1 MKKFYFIFAAIV
13 AAFMFGAAKEISAAE
28 HLIEI
33 SIEITEI
40 NNNKA
45 KEYGIK
51 WTDEISTGE
60 VFITGADGATAY
72 PSLVEF
78 NDWVRY
84 TPLTAKLKLLQE
96 SGSAKVLSK
105 PKLVT
110 KSGTK
115 ARFMVGGE
123 FPISVSGVSGGNVE
137 WKEYGIITEIL
148 PRILPDFKIDL
159 SIKTEL
165 SRLDWSNV
173 VQGFP
178 NVAKRMATSNV
189 VLKDRQTIVIAG
201 LIENYKDKV
210 SSGIPL
216 LSDIP
221 LLGIL
226 FKHTKS
232 VDNKT
237 NVLIFVT
244 PKIID

>member
-1 MKKFYFIFAAIV
+1 MKKFFILITLLFISTAIFAEQLV
-13 AAFMFGAAKEISAAE
+13 
-28 HLIEI
+28 EI

-51 WTDEISTGE
+51 WVDEISTGE
-60 VFITGADGATAY
+60 LFVTNGEGNTVY

-84 TPLTAKLKLLQE
+84 TFFFFLFKLLQE
-96 SGSAKVLSK
+96 SGSAQVLSN

-115 ARFMVGGE
+115 ARFLVGGE
-123 FPISVSGVSGGNVE
+123 FPIAVSGVSGGNVE
-137 WKEYGIITEIL
+137 WKEYGIIMEIL
-148 PRILPDFKIDL
+148 PKILEEDRIDL
-159 SIKTEL
+159 VIETEL
-165 SRLDWSNV
+165 SRLDWANA

-178 NVAKRMATSNV
+178 NIAKRQARSSV
-189 VLKDRQTIVIAG
+189 ILKNQQTIVIAG
-201 LIENYKDKV
+201 LIENYKDKT
-210 SSGIPL
+210 SSGIPI

-221 LLGIL
+221 LLGTL
-226 FKHTKS
+226 FKNTK
-232 VDNKT
+232 VKDNKT

-244 PKIID
+244 PKIIEQ

>member
-1 MKKFYFIFAAIV
+1 MKKVWFGLITAVLLNSAIFAQQ
-13 AAFMFGAAKEISAAE
+13 
-28 HLIEI
+28 LIEI

-51 WTDEISTGE
+51 WVDEISTGE
-60 VFITGADGATAY
+60 LFVSTPQDSVVY
-72 PSLVEF
+72 PSLVEYKE
-78 NDWVRY
+78 WVSY
-84 TPLTAKLKLLQE
+84 TPLSAKLKLLQE
-96 SGSAKVLSK
+96 SGSAQVLSN

-110 KSGTK
+110 KSGAK
-115 ARFMVGGE
+115 ARFLVGGE

-148 PRILPDFKIDL
+148 PKIVSEDKIDL
-159 SIKTEL
+159 VIETEL
-165 SRLDWSNV
+165 SRLDWSNA

-178 NVAKRMATSNV
+178 NIAKRQAKSNV
-189 VLKDRQTIVIAG
+189 ILKNQQTVIIAG
-201 LIENYKDKV
+201 LIENYKDKNV
-210 SSGIPL
+210 SGVPI

-221 LLGIL
+221 VLGTL
-226 FKHTKS
+226 FKTTKT

-244 PKIID
+244 PKIIEQ